1 MLEALFIAKKL
12 AGMLILP
19 PTGPLLLAL
28 AGLFLMKRRPRLGKG
43 FASVGVA
50 ALFLLS
56 LPVVEGGLS
65 WLLYRDGAL
74 DRSRAQ
80 GAQAVVI
87 LGGGLR
93 REAPEY
99 GGDTLGRLTLDR
111 VRYGARVARETGLP
125 VLVTGG
131 SFAGSEAEADVM
143 ARALEHEFGVPVRW
157 REARSINTHENAVR
171 SAEIL
176 KAAGIERVLLVSH
189 GFDVPRATKEF
200 AATGIQAI
208 PAPTHVAAFTIESPL
223 DFFPNMG
230 SLHGSYYACYE
241 LLANAAR
248 AIGL

>member
-1 MLEALFIAKKL
+1 MLDVLFIAKKL
-12 AGMLILP
+12 AALLMLP

-28 AGLFLMKRRPRLGKG
+28 AGLLLMKRRPRLGKG
-43 FASVGVA
+43 LAWLGVA

-65 WLLYRDGAL
+65 WLLYRDGPL
-74 DRSRAQ
+74 DRGRAEE
-80 GAQAVVI
+80 AQAIVI

-131 SFAGSEAEADVM
+131 SFAGSDAEADVM
-143 ARALEHEFGVPVRW
+143 ARTLEGEFGVAVRW
-157 REARSINTHENAVR
+157 RERKSLNTHQNAVM

-176 KAAGIERVLLVSH
+176 KAAGIQRVLLVSH
-189 GFDVPRATKEF
+189 GFDVPRATSEF
-200 AATGIQAI
+200 EAAGIGAI
-208 PAPTHVAAFTIESPL
+208 PAPTHVADFSIESPL
-223 DFFPNMG
+223 DLVPNMG

-241 LLANAAR
+241 LLAGAAR